1 MKNLIL
7 RTLTGAAFVAAIVAA
22 LTVHPFAFLGL
33 FAVVVGLALWE
44 FFGLTERI
52 GFRPEDAPPAPRTA
66 DRLWG
71 IAGGI
76 YLFSATFLYAGGF
89 ASAVVYAPYLAFLI
103 GGLVAGLYHKGGNP
117 ITRWAVGLFAQA
129 YAAGTFSLLNLI
141 VFAPAVDGGSR
152 TFHSHYALLI
162 FVLIWLN
169 DTGAYLVGST
179 IGRHRLFPRI
189 SPGKSWEGFLGGLVI
204 VCGAAL
210 LLANFFPEL
219 TWYHRVALATVIVG
233 FGTWGDLVESLIK
246 RTCGAKDSGTILPG
260 HGGILDRFDSVML
273 ATPAALLYLE
283 VFVRG

>member
-7 RTLTGAAFVAAIVAA
+7 RTITGAAFVAAIVAA
-22 LTVHPFAFLGL
+22 LTVHPFAFLCL
-33 FAVVVGLALWE
+33 FSTVVGLGLWE
-44 FFGLTERI
+44 FYSLTERM
-52 GFRPEDAPPAPRTA
+52 GRQPDDSAPSPRTV

-76 YLFSATFLYAGGF
+76 YLFAATFLF
-89 ASAVVYAPYLAFLI
+89 ASRLAPAIVYTPYIAFLI
-103 GGLVAGLYHKGGNP
+103 GSLVAGLYHKVDHAGGNP
-117 ITRWAVGLFAQA
+117 IARWAIGLFAQA
-129 YAAGTFSLLNLI
+129 YVAGTFALLNFI
-141 VFAPAVDGGSR
+141 VFRPDAA

-169 DTGAYLVGST
+169 DTGAYLVGSA

-189 SPGKSWEGFLGGLVI
+189 SPGKSWEGFWGGLII
-204 VCGAAL
+204 VWIAAL
-210 LLANFFPEL
+210 LLAPFFPEL
-219 TWYHRVALATVIVG
+219 AWYHRVTLATVIVT

-246 RTCGAKDSGTILPG
+246 RTCSAKDSGNLLPG

-283 VFVRG
+283 VFVRL

>member
-52 GFRPEDAPPAPRTA
+52 GLRPEDASPVPRTA

-117 ITRWAVGLFAQA
+117 ITRWAAHLPQSLR
-129 YAAGTFSLLNLI
+129 AAHLRPHLAERHGSLPCW
-141 VFAPAVDGGSR
+141 FDHRSAPTLPA
-152 TFHSHYALLI
+152 H
-162 FVLIWLN
+162 
-169 DTGAYLVGST
+169 
-179 IGRHRLFPRI
+179 
-189 SPGKSWEGFLGGLVI
+189 
-204 VCGAAL
+204 
-210 LLANFFPEL
+210 LA
-219 TWYHRVALATVIVG
+219 G
-233 FGTWGDLVESLIK
+233 
-246 RTCGAKDSGTILPG
+246 
-260 HGGILDRFDSVML
+260 
-273 ATPAALLYLE
+273 
-283 VFVRG
+283 